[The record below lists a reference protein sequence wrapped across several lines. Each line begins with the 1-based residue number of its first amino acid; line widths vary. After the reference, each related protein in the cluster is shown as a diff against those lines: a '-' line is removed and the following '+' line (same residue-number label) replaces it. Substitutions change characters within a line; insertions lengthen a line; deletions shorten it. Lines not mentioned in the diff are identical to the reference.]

1 MRATGDKVER
11 NRRGRE
17 ERPSGVAFVTRG
29 AFHLDP
35 IMKSVMPCLDMAT
48 NLQIRSSTSVDDDA
62 QRDGL
67 KSGCRLVLCNLL
79 RTQLH

>member
-17 ERPSGVAFVTRG
+17 EKASGVATVAFVTRG

-48 NLQIRSSTSVDDDA
+48 NLQIRSSY
-62 QRDGL
+62 
-67 KSGCRLVLCNLL
+67 KC
-79 RTQLH
+79 